1 MLAII
6 MFRVEGQLSLIEKS
20 FLLLNTMEFLKL
32 MFLKVFYLQQQR
44 NNFSSEEP

>member
-1 MLAII
+1 

-20 FLLLNTMEFLKL
+20 FFIIEHNGVFEINVF
-32 MFLKVFYLQQQR
+32 KVFYLQQQR